1 MKLKYYLRGLGI
13 GIMIT
18 TVILMIGFARNKNTL
33 SDDEII
39 ARAKQLGMVMP
50 EEQENGTGVTDT
62 QSEDTQSQ
70 EDQEEPQ
77 GEQGNRVTGS
87 NQDEDAQG
95 SANGTVPEGTSGD
108 GTVPEGTSG
117 DGTVPAGTD
126 GQDGIFRLTIKKG
139 DVCRTVCETLA
150 ENGVI
155 TDAEA
160 LRKYLFEIGYASN
173 LSTGDYDVPY
183 GLSME
188 DVAKVLQDG
197 PLE

>member
-18 TVILMIGFARNKNTL
+18 TIILMIGFARNKNTL

-39 ARAKQLGMVMP
+39 ARAKQLGMIMP
-50 EEQENGTGVTDT
+50 EEQENGAGATDT
-62 QSEDTQSQ
+62 QSEDTQLQDDEDDSQ
-70 EDQEEPQ
+70 EEQEGQAAENHQGDDMQEP
-77 GEQGNRVTGS
+77 E
-87 NQDEDAQG
+87 
-95 SANGTVPEGTSGD
+95 NGTVP
-108 GTVPEGTSG
+108 TV
-117 DGTVPAGTD
+117 TD
-126 GQDGIFRLTIKKG
+126 GQDGSFRLIIKRG

-150 ENGVI
+150 ENNVI

-173 LSTGDYDVPY
+173 LSTGEYDVPY

-188 DVAKVLQDG
+188 EVAKVLQDG

>member
-18 TVILMIGFARNKNTL
+18 TIILMIGFARNKNTL

-39 ARAKQLGMVMP
+39 ARAKQLGMIMP
-50 EEQENGTGVTDT
+50 EEQQNGAGATDDEGDSQGEQEDEASGNNQREDTQETENGTA
-62 QSEDTQSQ
+62 
-70 EDQEEPQ
+70 P
-77 GEQGNRVTGS
+77 
-87 NQDEDAQG
+87 A
-95 SANGTVPEGTSGD
+95 GTSGD
-108 GTVPEGTSG
+108 GTVPT
-117 DGTVPAGTD
+117 ATD
-126 GQDGIFRLTIKKG
+126 GQDGNFRLIIKRG

-173 LSTGDYDVPY
+173 LSTGEYDVPY

-188 DVAKVLQDG
+188 EVAKVLQNG
-197 PLE
+197 PIE

>member
-108 GTVPEGTSG
+108 GTVP
-117 DGTVPAGTD
+117 AGTD

>member
-18 TVILMIGFARNKNTL
+18 TIILMIGFARNKNTL

-62 QSEDTQSQ
+62 QLPDDGEDS
-70 EDQEEPQ
+70 Q
-77 GEQGNRVTGS
+77 GEQGDGMTGS
-87 NQDEDAQG
+87 AQEEDTQE
-95 SANGTVPEGTSGD
+95 SANGTVPTG
-108 GTVPEGTSG
+108 
-117 DGTVPAGTD
+117 AAAD
-126 GQDGIFRLTIKKG
+126 GQDGSFRLTIKKG

-160 LRKYLFEIGYASN
+160 LRTYLFDIGYASN
-173 LSTGDYDVPY
+173 LSTGVYDVPY
-183 GLSME
+183 GLSIE
-188 DVAKVLQDG
+188 DVAQILKDG
-197 PLE
+197 PLYDEDI